1 MSLLRI
7 DGSFGEGGGQIL
19 RTSLTL
25 SALTGIPFEIFN
37 IRARRKSPGLRPQHL
52 QAVTALAKI
61 CQAQLDGAEV
71 GSSTITFRPGT
82 ILHGDYRFEIGTAGS
97 ASLVLQ
103 TLFLPLS
110 RAPKPSRVEIV
121 GGTHVPWSPC
131 FHYLVLQWL
140 EYLRHIGLEAE
151 LEMPRAGF
159 YPRGGGTLIAHIKP
173 CGGIKPFVLENRG
186 RLVSVRGISAVGN
199 LPISIAERQKAQ
211 AEKRLAQFG
220 SSSRDRARLEYG
232 VLPTKGGLSGFST
245 LALSE
250 IELLEMPAVGKG
262 TMLLLLGEFENSH
275 CCYYGLGEIGK
286 RAERVADEACDA
298 LFEFMQT
305 DGVIDEHLADQI
317 VLPLALARG
326 TSRFITPKITTHLLT
341 NLEVIK
347 KFLPVEAEVTDLNG
361 RGGKVKLT
369 GCLPSDSL
377 RSLQA

>member
-7 DGSFGEGGGQIL
+7 DGSFGEGGGQVL

-61 CQAQLDGAEV
+61 CQARLDGAEV

-110 RAPKPSRVEIV
+110 RATQPSRVEII

-131 FHYLVLQWL
+131 FHYLLLQWL
-140 EYLRHIGLEAE
+140 EYLHRLGLEVAGPPPT

-159 YPRGGGTLIAHIKP
+159 YPRGGGSLIANIRP
-173 CGGIKPFVLENRG
+173 GGVIKPFILEDRG

-220 SSSRDRARLEYG
+220 SNSRDMA
-232 VLPTKGGLSGFST
+232 

-262 TMLLLLGEFENSH
+262 TMLLLMGEFENSR

-286 RAERVADEACDA
+286 RAEKVADEACDA

-305 DGVIDEHLADQI
+305 DGVIDEHLADQL

-347 KFLPVEAEVTDLNG
+347 KFLSIGVEITNMKE
-361 RGGKVKLT
+361 RGGVVSLT
-369 GCLPSDSL
+369 GRD
-377 RSLQA
+377 

>member
-7 DGSFGEGGGQIL
+7 DGSFGEGGGQVL

-61 CQAQLDGAEV
+61 CQARLDGAEV

-110 RAPKPSRVEIV
+110 RATKPSRVEII

-131 FHYLVLQWL
+131 FHYLTLQWL
-140 EYLRHIGLEAE
+140 EYLRRLGLEVAGPLPTKVAGPPPT

-159 YPRGGGTLIAHIKP
+159 YPRGGGSLIANIRP
-173 CGGIKPFVLENRG
+173 GGVIKPFVLEDRG

-220 SSSRDRARLEYG
+220 SNSRDRA
-232 VLPTKGGLSGFST
+232 

-262 TMLLLLGEFENSH
+262 TMLLLMGEFENSR

-286 RAERVADEACDA
+286 RAEKVADEACDA

-305 DGVIDEHLADQI
+305 DGVFDEHLADQI

-347 KFLPVEAEVTDLNG
+347 KFLPVEAEVTDL
-361 RGGKVKLT
+361 REKGGVIKLASRP
-369 GCLPSDSL
+369 PS
-377 RSLQA
+377 

>member
-1 MSLLRI
+1 MPLLRI
-7 DGSFGEGGGQIL
+7 DGSFGEGGGQVL

-61 CQAQLDGAEV
+61 CQARLDGAEV

-110 RAPKPSRVEIV
+110 RATKPSRVEII

-131 FHYLVLQWL
+131 FHYLTLQWL
-140 EYLRHIGLEAE
+140 EYLRRIGLEVAGPLPTKVAGTPPT

-159 YPRGGGTLIAHIKP
+159 YPRGVGSLIANIRP
-173 CGGIKPFVLENRG
+173 GGEIKPFVLENRG

-199 LPISIAERQKAQ
+199 LPVSIAERQKAQ

-220 SSSRDRARLEYG
+220 SNSRDRARPKYG
-232 VLPTKGGLSGFST
+232 GFST

-262 TMLLLLGEFENSH
+262 TMLLLMGEFENSR

-286 RAERVADEACDA
+286 RAEKVADEACDA

-305 DGVIDEHLADQI
+305 DGVFDEHLADQL

-347 KFLPVEAEVTDLNG
+347 KFLPVGVEVTDMKE
-361 RGGKVKLT
+361 RGGAVSLT
-369 GCLPSDSL
+369 GH
-377 RSLQA
+377 A